1 MAIEELI
8 HKPINSTTVKCALF
22 RNNRTINI
30 AHIVYLLKC
39 DHIDIVSS
47 E

>member
-8 HKPINSTTVKCALF
+8 HKSTTVKCALF

-30 AHIVYLLKC
+30 AHIVYLLEC
-39 DHIDIVSS
+39 DHLDIVSS